1 MVPIDQKD
9 KLNNINRL
17 LSRQRLGKVH
27 PDQSADRTA
36 GKNQSSIVVH
46 DKYVQSSRGIEINA
60 IKDQIN
66 QLPEVDMEKVERL
79 KQQIAGG
86 SYQVNSEVLAEN
98 ILAVS
103 VNGSPNG

>member
-27 PDQSADRTA
+27 PDQSADRIG
-36 GKNQSSIVVH
+36 GKNQSSTVVQ

-60 IKDQIN
+60 IKDRIN

-98 ILAVS
+98 ILVAS
-103 VNGSPNG
+103 VDGSPNG